1 MPTKFQRKS
10 RKQHGNRTRGYGTIG
25 AHRAKG
31 QRGGTGLTTG
41 KFKHKWSYYLKMKKL
56 GFPGPDGEKWKIGK
70 RGFKQPPQVQRLHQ
84 VKAINLKDVEEK
96 LPQWVEAGKV
106 EKKGDKYIIDLHALN
121 YNKLLGKGKVTK
133 NLEISVARAS
143 ESAIAKMKEA
153 NAVLKLTAE
162 ADKN

>member
-41 KFKHKWSYYLKMKKL
+41 KFKH
-56 GFPGPDGEKWKIGK
+56 GEKWKIGK